1 MKVQCAIIDDEPY
14 ARMGLSNY
22 FADIPYLELA
32 VTAGSIKEYQ
42 ALSEGQTI
50 DLLFLD
56 IHLPET
62 DGLSYLK
69 TTHPEQMI
77 IITTAYPQ
85 YALEGYDLNVLDYL
99 VKPIS
104 QDRFRKSAEKAHELL
119 KLKRGNHDHDNM
131 HFLAKVGNRTEKIY
145 LNKVLFIESLSN
157 YVKVYLEDGIRISYN
172 SLYKIEEE
180 CINTPLVRV
189 HRSYMVNK
197 EKIDACTHNKIY
209 IQKHQV
215 PVSDSFKP
223 ALKNLMAPQLGEKS
237 SQ

>member
-22 FADIPYLELA
+22 FADIPYLELV

-42 ALSEGQTI
+42 ALSKDRTI

-62 DGLSYLK
+62 DGISYLK
-69 TTHPEQMI
+69 ATHPEQMI

-104 QDRFRKSAEKAHELL
+104 SDRFRKSAEKAHELL
-119 KLKRGNHDHDNM
+119 KLKRSNHDHDNM
-131 HFLAKVGNRTEKIY
+131 YFLAKVGNRTEKIY

-157 YVKVYLEDGIRISYN
+157 YVKVYLEDGIRISYK

-180 CINTPLVRV
+180 CINTSLIRV

-197 EKIDACTHNKIY
+197 EKIDSCTHNKIY

-223 ALKNLMAPQLGEKS
+223 ALKTLIIPQLGEKS